1 MKNGIIM
8 NETRPAVTKTL
19 MAVWGAL
26 LAFTIVTILV
36 SRMDLG
42 IFNIVAVL
50 SIATAKA
57 SLVALFFMDLR
68 QESRLFRNL
77 LVAAIAVLAIFLV
90 LTFFDVAYRY

>member
-1 MKNGIIM
+1 M
-8 NETRPAVTKTL
+8 NEESPTGTKTL

-26 LAFTIVTILV
+26 LTFTIVTILV

-50 SIATAKA
+50 SIATVKA
-57 SLVALFFMDLR
+57 SLVVLFFMDLR
-68 QESRLFRNL
+68 HESRLFRNL
-77 LVAAIAVLAIFLV
+77 LIAAIAVLAIFLG

>member
-8 NETRPAVTKTL
+8 NETRPAVTKAL
-19 MAVWGAL
+19 MAVWGVL
-26 LAFTIVTILV
+26 IAFTIVTIVV

-57 SLVALFFMDLR
+57 GLVALFFMDLR

>member
-1 MKNGIIM
+1 MDKESPTG
-8 NETRPAVTKTL
+8 TKTL
-19 MAVWGAL
+19 LAVWGAL
-26 LAFTIVTILV
+26 LTFTIVTILV

-68 QESRLFRNL
+68 HESRLFRNL
-77 LVAAIAVLAIFLV
+77 LVAAIAVLVIFLV

>member
-1 MKNGIIM
+1 M
-8 NETRPAVTKTL
+8 NETKPTVTKTL

-26 LAFTIVTILV
+26 ITFTIVTILV

-50 SIATAKA
+50 SLATAKA
-57 SLVALFFMDLR
+57 SLVVLFFMDLR
-68 QESRLFRNL
+68 HESRLFRNL

>member
-1 MKNGIIM
+1 M
-8 NETRPAVTKTL
+8 NETRSTVTKTL

-26 LAFTIVTILV
+26 LTLTIVTILV

-50 SIATAKA
+50 SFATAKA

-68 QESRLFRNL
+68 HESRLFRNL
-77 LVAAIAVLAIFLV
+77 LVTAIAVLAIFLV

>member
-1 MKNGIIM
+1 M

-19 MAVWGAL
+19 SAVWGAL
-26 LAFTIVTILV
+26 LILTIVTILV

-68 QESRLFRNL
+68 RESRLFRNL
-77 LVAAIAVLAIFLV
+77 FVTAIAVLAIFLV
-90 LTFFDVAYRY
+90 LTFFDAAYRY